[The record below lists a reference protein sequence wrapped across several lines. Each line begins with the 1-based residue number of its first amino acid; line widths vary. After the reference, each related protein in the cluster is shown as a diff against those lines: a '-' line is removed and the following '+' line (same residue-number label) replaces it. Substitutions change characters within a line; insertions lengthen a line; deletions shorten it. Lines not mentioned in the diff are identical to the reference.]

1 MIAAQRL
8 KVQQET
14 EGRTGTGRK
23 NRNRKEEQKP
33 ENRTGR

>member
-8 KVQQET
+8 EP

-33 ENRTGR
+33 EGRTETGK

>member
-8 KVQQET
+8 EST
-14 EGRTGTGRK
+14 TGTGRK
-23 NRNRKEEQKP
+23 NRNRKEEQEP